1 MIFATQYYIWF
12 LLFDYQ
18 QIFLFLLVLSIHMI
32 LFLLFFAAVSPD
44 MFVIVTVVTAV
55 VLASLFIITVIVTVT
70 VDTHR
75 S

>member
-1 MIFATQYYIWF
+1 
-12 LLFDYQ
+12 
-18 QIFLFLLVLSIHMI
+18 MI